1 MHRQLNV
8 KQIQLGGKGGS
19 WCWGEEK
26 QREKERENTNLRFFF
41 LRERV
46 LVTEKIEK
54 GTQRERKIE
63 RECVCFG
70 GRKER

>member
-8 KQIQLGGKGGS
+8 KQIQLGGKGGVGVGKRKS
-19 WCWGEEK
+19 
-26 QREKERENTNLRFFF
+26 REREYKLKIFFF

-54 GTQRERKIE
+54 GTQREREK
-63 RECVCFG
+63 
-70 GRKER
+70 